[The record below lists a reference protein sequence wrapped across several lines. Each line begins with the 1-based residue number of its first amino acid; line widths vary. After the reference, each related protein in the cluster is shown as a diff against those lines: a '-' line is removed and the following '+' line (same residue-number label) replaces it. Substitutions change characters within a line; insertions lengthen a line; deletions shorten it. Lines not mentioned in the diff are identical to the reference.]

1 MAPTAAARGTLPS
14 TTCAHALCCV
24 GRAGS
29 PPTRRLPA
37 AQEPRWADPSPLA
50 LLPPVSQSLAA
61 TAVWGAVGVAASGT
75 TWSPAPTSWATPV
88 PEPRTPR
95 TAASCNLGPARQ
107 RWGRRPRASSSPH
120 AHPLP
125 ACHGRGVE
133 AKEKYPFGFF
143 LLRFVFFLREVIFY
157 SVFILKEKHKQKKKK
172 KSIYLNALFL
182 FPASMKLRISLKTKE
197 GFFLEPRDRGAF
209 TEPSFCFSA
218 LPAASPALPP
228 SRTPRTWCLRG
239 RCGFFSASLQGRR
252 AESGPWATPL
262 VQCPWLRRLC
272 LPAYP
277 QSHPCPSQVPAV
289 LAFSVLYIDKRWG

>member
-24 GRAGS
+24 GHAGS

-37 AQEPRWADPSPLA
+37 ARQPRWADPSPLA

-107 RWGRRPRASSSPH
+107 RWGQKPLASSSPH

-125 ACHGRGVE
+125 ARHRRGVE

-143 LLRFVFFLREVIFY
+143 FSYMFCFFLREVIFY
-157 SVFILKEKHKQKKKK
+157 SGFILKEKHKQKKK
-172 KSIYLNALFL
+172 SIYLNLLFL
-182 FPASMKLRISLKTKE
+182 FSASMKLHICLKTKE
-197 GFFLEPRDRGAF
+197 GFCQEPRDRGAF

-218 LPAASPALPP
+218 LPAASPAPP
-228 SRTPRTWCLRG
+228 SPGTPRIWCLRG
-239 RCGFFSASLQGRR
+239 RRGVFSASLRGRR
-252 AESGPWATPL
+252 AEPGPWAAPW
-262 VQCPWLRRLC
+262 VQYPWLRPLC
-272 LPAYP
+272 LPT
-277 QSHPCPSQVPAV
+277 PSPSPAP
-289 LAFSVLYIDKRWG
+289 APGGA